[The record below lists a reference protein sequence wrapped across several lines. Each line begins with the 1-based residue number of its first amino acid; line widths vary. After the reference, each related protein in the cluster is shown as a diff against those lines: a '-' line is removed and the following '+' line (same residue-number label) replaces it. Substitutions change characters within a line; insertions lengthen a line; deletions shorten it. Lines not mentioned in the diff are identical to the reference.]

1 MAIRTRNELIESLKT
16 ILQGNTSDEAISIL
30 EDVSDTYDSLHNA
43 EQEDW
48 KAKYEENDKNWR
60 DKYTA
65 RFYGGESKQS
75 SIQPT
80 DEILTTPTTPTGQ
93 TPAEPTEPSAEDITI
108 DDLFS

>member
-1 MAIRTRNELIESLKT
+1 MAVRTRNELIESLKT

-30 EDVSDTYDSLHNA
+30 EDVSDTYDSLHNS

-65 RFYGGESKQS
+65 RFYGGESKPS
-75 SIQPT
+75 PIA
-80 DEILTTPTTPTGQ
+80 TTVVAPTTPSEQ
-93 TPAEPTEPSAEDITI
+93 TQPEPTQTSDPSPEDITI

>member
-65 RFYGGESKQS
+65 RFYGGESKPS
-75 SIQPT
+75 SIPPT
-80 DEILTTPTTPTGQ
+80 EEILTKPTEQ